1 MGEFDHYLQRFEE
14 ELRMRAYSPKTLKTY
29 LWCVEEYL
37 KYDPLGVRRCNSE
50 KIRSFLLFKQEKGAG
65 SSQRNLYLS
74 SIKYF
79 YQNVI
84 RSRIKIKIPYA
95 KRPKRSPK
103 VLSREQILAVLST
116 YENYKHKLLIALAYG
131 AGLRVSEVTNL
142 RVKDLNFMGNLVH
155 VRQSKGAKDRF
166 TILPQKLRDSLR
178 RYVQNK
184 EWHQY
189 VFESKVGGKMH
200 TRTLQKVFQNGL
212 RKAKIQEEATFH
224 SLRHSFATH
233 LLENGTDIRFIQK
246 LLGHS
251 SLSTTQ
257 IYTHITSKVIGQINS
272 PL

>member
-1 MGEFDHYLQRFEE
+1 MGEFDHYLKRFEE
-14 ELRMRAYSPKTLKTY
+14 ELLMRNYSPRTLKTY
-29 LWCVEEYL
+29 LWCIEEYL
-37 KYDPLGVRRCNSE
+37 KYDPLGIQRCNSE

-65 SSQRNLYLS
+65 SSQRNLLLS

-84 RSRIKIKIPYA
+84 RSRIKINIPYA
-95 KRPKRSPK
+95 KRPKRSPR

-116 YENYKHKLLIALAYG
+116 FDNYKHKLMIALAYG
-131 AGLRVSEVTNL
+131 SGLRVSEVTNL
-142 RVKDLNFMGNLVH
+142 KVKNLLFMENLIH
-155 VRQSKGAKDRF
+155 IQQSKGAKDRF
-166 TILPQKLRDSLR
+166 TLMPQKLKDSLQ
-178 RYVQNK
+178 RYVK
-184 EWHQY
+184 TKDWHQY
-189 VFESKVGGKMH
+189 VFESREGGKIH

-212 RKAKIQEEATFH
+212 IKAKIHQEASFH

-257 IYTHITSKVIGQINS
+257 IYTHVTGKIIGQIKS